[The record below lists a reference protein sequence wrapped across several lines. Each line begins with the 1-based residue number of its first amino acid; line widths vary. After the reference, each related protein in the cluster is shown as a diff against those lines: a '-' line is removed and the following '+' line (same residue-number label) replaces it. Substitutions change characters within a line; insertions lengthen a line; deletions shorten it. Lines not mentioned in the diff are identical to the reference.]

1 VGECCNR
8 PARLS
13 NQKGEIFSSTT
24 KGDRMK
30 YMIDVPE
37 ELILCFATEAISICL
52 EEQVEALVDEVQGRL
67 DRVEKK

>member
-1 VGECCNR
+1 MGECCYR
-8 PARLS
+8 PAKLS

-37 ELILCFATEAISICL
+37 ELILCSATEAISICL
-52 EEQVEALVDEVQGRL
+52 EEQVEELVSEVQARL
-67 DRVEKK
+67 DKIQGK